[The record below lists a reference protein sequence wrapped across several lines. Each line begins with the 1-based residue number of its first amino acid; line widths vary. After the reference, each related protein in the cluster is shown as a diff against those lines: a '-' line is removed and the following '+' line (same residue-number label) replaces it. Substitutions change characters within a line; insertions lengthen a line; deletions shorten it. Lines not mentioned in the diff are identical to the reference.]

1 MHQITNSM
9 VKKTKDSDK
18 SRLNSV
24 DAAREAIEGY
34 ILSGQLRPDQRLIE
48 SELAAKLGLSRT
60 PIREALVH
68 LELKGYLTKLQYGGY
83 VVAYY
88 TSSDMENIF
97 EIRVALETLAIRLAC
112 EHATQAQIDKA
123 AEYLANFTR
132 AIDDPRPNDKHWN
145 SLFHEEMYNAC
156 GNKQLIANIQ
166 NLRDVVRLKYIS
178 PRFGRDVMLGFAREH
193 AKILEAL
200 QQRDK
205 HKAEK
210 AVQKHLQ
217 SVCRIYIKF
226 L

>member
-1 MHQITNSM
+1 M
-9 VKKTKDSDK
+9 VKKTTNADK
-18 SRLNSV
+18 LRLNSV
-24 DAAREAIEGY
+24 ASAREAIEGY

-48 SELAAKLGLSRT
+48 SELAEKLGLSRT

-68 LELKGYLTKLQYGGY
+68 LEMKGYLTKLQYGGY

-88 TSSDMENIF
+88 TSADMQDIC
-97 EIRVALETLAIRLAC
+97 EIREAVETLAIKLAC
-112 EHATQAQIDKA
+112 ERATQAQIDKA

-132 AIDDPRPNDKHWN
+132 AIDDPRPDDEHWN
-145 SLFHEEMYNAC
+145 SLFHEELYNAS

-205 HKAEK
+205 RKAEK

-217 SVCRIYIKF
+217 SVCKIYIKF